1 MGVTQR
7 RNNMLV
13 SYLHVAISPF
23 LLVCTPSLVNAAGSG
38 NVDPPGGSALDPS
51 GGSALDSDETEFIK
65 TEIERLSNMT
75 KEGLQP
81 SGVDLHQLM
90 SLRLNIETPADEG
103 RDGLSD
109 FPGSPTI
116 IIQANGEV
124 KIKGREEIL
133 LSQDGNFN
141 DAMFD
146 SVFGEYRKTFEGF
159 LVKQEGLMRQ
169 IKKLQKQVER
179 EQKGPITE
187 TFAERKFTFYQNGTI
202 SVSLDIC
209 EPECFTDRAFFDGEI
224 DEEIFN
230 DIFPQDVLAALTVE
244 EANGLD
250 TKADSNSPEADI
262 DINSPEAEPEIG
274 AVTGSGAD
282 DKNFATAATL
292 VFILTTMYF
301 S

>member
-1 MGVTQR
+1 MG
-7 RNNMLV
+7 
-13 SYLHVAISPF
+13 
-23 LLVCTPSLVNAAGSG
+23 
-38 NVDPPGGSALDPS
+38 
-51 GGSALDSDETEFIK
+51 
-65 TEIERLSNMT
+65 
-75 KEGLQP
+75 
-81 SGVDLHQLM
+81 
-90 SLRLNIETPADEG
+90 G

-250 TKADSNSPEADI
+250 TKADSNSPDNS
-262 DINSPEAEPEIG
+262 NSPEAEPEIG

-282 DKNFATAATL
+282 YKKFTAPAIL
-292 VFILTTMYF
+292 VVILSTMYF

>member
-1 MGVTQR
+1 MGESVLSRT
-7 RNNMLV
+7 NNMSV
-13 SYLHVAISPF
+13 SYLHVAISPI
-23 LLVCTPSLVNAAGSG
+23 LLVCIPSLVYAA
-38 NVDPPGGSALDPS
+38 

-81 SGVDLHQLM
+81 SGVDLHQLL
-90 SLRLNIETPADEG
+90 SLRLNIETPAE
-103 RDGLSD
+103 
-109 FPGSPTI
+109 
-116 IIQANGEV
+116 
-124 KIKGREEIL
+124 KGREEIL

-146 SVFGEYRKTFEGF
+146 SIFGEYRKTFEGF

-230 DIFPQDVLAALTVE
+230 DIFPQDVLAALSVE

-250 TKADSNSPEADI
+250 TKADG
-262 DINSPEAEPEIG
+262 NSPEAEPEIG
-274 AVTGSGAD
+274 AVTSSGAD

>member
-7 RNNMLV
+7 TNNMSV
-13 SYLHVAISPF
+13 SILHAAISSL
-23 LLVCTPSLVNAAGSG
+23 LLVCIPSVVYAAGGG
-38 NVDPPGGSALDPS
+38 NLDPPGGSALDPS
-51 GGSALDSDETEFIK
+51 GSALDPDQTEFIK

-75 KEGLQP
+75 KEGMQP
-81 SGVDLHQLM
+81 SGVDLHQLL
-90 SLRLNIETPADEG
+90 SLRLNIETPVDEG

-146 SVFGEYRKTFEGF
+146 SVFGEYRKTFEEF

-187 TFAERKFTFYQNGTI
+187 TFAKREFTFYQNGTI

-224 DEEIFN
+224 DEEIFT
-230 DIFPQDVLAALTVE
+230 QDVLAALTVE

-250 TKADSNSPEADI
+250 TKADSNSPEA
-262 DINSPEAEPEIG
+262 EPEIG
-274 AVTGSGAD
+274 AVIGSGANN
-282 DKNFATAATL
+282 KNFATAATL
-292 VFILTTMYF
+292 VFILSTMYF
-301 S
+301 N

>member
-7 RNNMLV
+7 TNNMSV
-13 SYLHVAISPF
+13 SILHAAIASL
-23 LLVCTPSLVNAAGSG
+23 LLVCTPSVVYAAGGG
-38 NVDPPGGSALDPS
+38 NLDPQGGSALDPS
-51 GGSALDSDETEFIK
+51 GSALDPDQTEFIK

-81 SGVDLHQLM
+81 SGVDLHQLL
-90 SLRLNIETPADEG
+90 SLRLNIETPVDEG

-146 SVFGEYRKTFEGF
+146 SVFGEYRKTFEEF
-159 LVKQEGLMRQ
+159 LVK
-169 IKKLQKQVER
+169 
-179 EQKGPITE
+179 QKGPITE
-187 TFAERKFTFYQNGTI
+187 TFAKREFTFYQNGTI

-250 TKADSNSPEADI
+250 TKADSS
-262 DINSPEAEPEIG
+262 SPEAEPEIG
-274 AVTGSGAD
+274 AVIGSGAND
-282 DKNFATAATL
+282 NNFATAATL
-292 VFILTTMYF
+292 VFILSTMYF

>member
-1 MGVTQR
+1 MG
-7 RNNMLV
+7 
-13 SYLHVAISPF
+13 
-23 LLVCTPSLVNAAGSG
+23 
-38 NVDPPGGSALDPS
+38 
-51 GGSALDSDETEFIK
+51 
-65 TEIERLSNMT
+65 
-75 KEGLQP
+75 
-81 SGVDLHQLM
+81 
-90 SLRLNIETPADEG
+90 G

-141 DAMFD
+141 DEMFD
-146 SVFGEYRKTFEGF
+146 TVFGEYRKTFEGF

-187 TFAERKFTFYQNGTI
+187 TFAERKFTFYQNGTV

-209 EPECFTDRAFFDGEI
+209 EPECFTDRAFF

-250 TKADSNSPEADI
+250 TKADSNSPEA
-262 DINSPEAEPEIG
+262 EPDIG

-282 DKNFATAATL
+282 NKNSAT
-292 VFILTTMYF
+292 
-301 S
+301 

>member
-1 MGVTQR
+1 MGKPVTER
-7 RNNMLV
+7 TNNMSV
-13 SYLHVAISPF
+13 SFLHAAISSL
-23 LLVCTPSLVNAAGSG
+23 LLVCIPSVVYAAGGG
-38 NVDPPGGSALDPS
+38 NLDPPGGSALDPS
-51 GGSALDSDETEFIK
+51 SSALDPDQTEFIK

-81 SGVDLHQLM
+81 SGVDLHQLL
-90 SLRLNIETPADEG
+90 SLRLNIETPVDEG

-146 SVFGEYRKTFEGF
+146 SVFGEYRKTFEEF
-159 LVKQEGLMRQ
+159 LV
-169 IKKLQKQVER
+169 

-187 TFAERKFTFYQNGTI
+187 TFAKREFTFYQNGTI

-250 TKADSNSPEADI
+250 TKADSNSPEA
-262 DINSPEAEPEIG
+262 EPEIG
-274 AVTGSGAD
+274 AVIGSGAD
-282 DKNFATAATL
+282 NKNFATAATM
-292 VFILTTMYF
+292 VFILSTMYF

>member
-7 RNNMLV
+7 TNNMSV
-13 SYLHVAISPF
+13 SYLHVTISSL
-23 LLVCTPSLVNAAGSG
+23 LLVCISSVVYAEGVD
-38 NVDPPGGSALDPS
+38 NVDPP

-133 LSQDGNFN
+133 LSQNGNFN

-187 TFAERKFTFYQNGTI
+187 TFAERKFTFYQTGTI

-262 DINSPEAEPEIG
+262 DSNSPEGEPEIG

-282 DKNFATAATL
+282 DKKIATAATL

>member
-7 RNNMLV
+7 TNNMSV
-13 SYLHVAISPF
+13 SFLHAAISSL
-23 LLVCTPSLVNAAGSG
+23 LLVCIPSVVYAAGS
-38 NVDPPGGSALDPS
+38 SALDP
-51 GGSALDSDETEFIK
+51 DQTEFIK

-75 KEGLQP
+75 KEGMQP
-81 SGVDLHQLM
+81 SGVDLHQLL

-109 FPGSPTI
+109 FPGSPTV

-124 KIKGREEIL
+124 KMKGQEEIL
-133 LSQDGNFN
+133 LSADGKFN

-146 SVFGEYRKTFEGF
+146 RVFGEYRKMFEEV
-159 LVKQEGLMRQ
+159 LAKQEGLMRQ

-179 EQKGPITE
+179 DQKGPITE
-187 TFAERKFTFYQNGTI
+187 TFAQRKFTFYQNGTI
-202 SVSLDIC
+202 AVSLDVC

-230 DIFPQDVLAALTVE
+230 DIFPQEVLAALTVE

-250 TKADSNSPEADI
+250 TKAD
-262 DINSPEAEPEIG
+262 EAEPEVG
-274 AVTGSGAD
+274 AVIGSGAD
-282 DKNFATAATL
+282 KNFASAA
-292 VFILTTMYF
+292 VFILSTMYF
-301 S
+301 T

>member
-7 RNNMLV
+7 TNNMSV
-13 SYLHVAISPF
+13 SYLHVTISSL
-23 LLVCTPSLVNAAGSG
+23 LLVCISSVVYAEGVD
-38 NVDPPGGSALDPS
+38 NVDPP

-103 RDGLSD
+103 RDG
-109 FPGSPTI
+109 F
-116 IIQANGEV
+116 
-124 KIKGREEIL
+124 
-133 LSQDGNFN
+133 
-141 DAMFD
+141 

-187 TFAERKFTFYQNGTI
+187 TFAERKFTFYQNGTV

-209 EPECFTDRAFFDGEI
+209 EP
-224 DEEIFN
+224 
-230 DIFPQDVLAALTVE
+230 
-244 EANGLD
+244 
-250 TKADSNSPEADI
+250 
-262 DINSPEAEPEIG
+262 
-274 AVTGSGAD
+274 
-282 DKNFATAATL
+282 
-292 VFILTTMYF
+292 
-301 S
+301 

>member
-1 MGVTQR
+1 MGVIQR
-7 RNNMLV
+7 TNNMSV
-13 SYLHVAISPF
+13 SYLHVTLSSL
-23 LLVCTPSLVNAAGSG
+23 LLVCISSVVYAA
-38 NVDPPGGSALDPS
+38 GGSALDP
-51 GGSALDSDETEFIK
+51 DQTDFIK

-141 DAMFD
+141 DEMFD
-146 SVFGEYRKTFEGF
+146 TVFGEYRKTFEGF

-187 TFAERKFTFYQNGTI
+187 TFAERKFTFYQNGTV

-209 EPECFTDRAFFDGEI
+209 EPECFTDRAFFDG
-224 DEEIFN
+224 EIFN

-250 TKADSNSPEADI
+250 TKADSNSPVADI
-262 DINSPEAEPEIG
+262 DSNSPEAEPEIG
-274 AVTGSGAD
+274 
-282 DKNFATAATL
+282 
-292 VFILTTMYF
+292 
-301 S
+301 

>member
-1 MGVTQR
+1 MGVIQR
-7 RNNMLV
+7 TNNMSV
-13 SYLHVAISPF
+13 SYLHVTLSSL
-23 LLVCTPSLVNAAGSG
+23 LLVCISSVVYAA
-38 NVDPPGGSALDPS
+38 GGSALDP
-51 GGSALDSDETEFIK
+51 DQTDFIK

-109 FPGSPTI
+109 FPGSPPI

-250 TKADSNSPEADI
+250 TKADSNSPEADSNSP
-262 DINSPEAEPEIG
+262 DNSNSPEAEPEIG

-282 DKNFATAATL
+282 YKKFTAPAIL
-292 VFILTTMYF
+292 VVILSTMYF

>member
-7 RNNMLV
+7 TNNMSV
-13 SYLHVAISPF
+13 SFLHAAISSL
-23 LLVCTPSLVNAAGSG
+23 LLVCIPSVVHAAGS
-38 NVDPPGGSALDPS
+38 SALDP
-51 GGSALDSDETEFIK
+51 DQTEFIK

-75 KEGLQP
+75 KEGLEP
-81 SGVDLHQLM
+81 SGVDLHQLL

-124 KIKGREEIL
+124 RIKDQEEIL
-133 LSQDGNFN
+133 LSADGKFN
-141 DAMFD
+141 DTMFD
-146 SVFGEYRKTFEGF
+146 RVFGEYRKMFEEV
-159 LVKQEGLMRQ
+159 LAKQEGLMRQ

-179 EQKGPITE
+179 DQKGPITE
-187 TFAERKFTFYQNGTI
+187 TFAQRKFTFYQNGTI
-202 SVSLDIC
+202 AVSLDVC

-230 DIFPQDVLAALTVE
+230 DIFPQEVLAALTVE

-250 TKADSNSPEADI
+250 TKAD
-262 DINSPEAEPEIG
+262 EAEPEVG
-274 AVTGSGAD
+274 AVIGSGAD
-282 DKNFATAATL
+282 KNFASAA
-292 VFILTTMYF
+292 VFILSTMYF
-301 S
+301 T